1 MVSRSSATSGPPAP
15 LLFVVGGVSMY
26 AGAALAVGL
35 FAQASPAGVA
45 WLRLAGAAVVL
56 GVWRLVAAAAGRRR
70 DRRAEQRSAAGAG
83 RTIRARSG
91 WTARRVLLAG
101 AFGAVTGGMN
111 IVFYEAIARLPLGTA
126 VAVEF
131 SGPVLVAALGSRSR
145 RDWLALGLVVAG
157 VGLIA
162 DVRLE
167 GSLLGVLFALAAA
180 LAWAGYIVLGTRVSR
195 AAGTAGEGIDGLAIG
210 FVVATVLFSPLAL
223 TVGSIAASP
232 VLLGSALALG
242 VLSSVV
248 PYVLDQVVLRRLGR
262 ARFALL
268 LALLPLTATV
278 VGLVGL
284 AQIPAPLEAVGI
296 AAVVGG
302 VALRRE
308 PAAPARGEPP
318 APARGEPSVG

>member
-1 MVSRSSATSGPPAP
+1 MVSRSSATNGPPAP

-26 AGAALAVGL
+26 VGAALAVGL

-56 GVWRLVAAAAGRRR
+56 GVWRVGAALVGRRN
-70 DRRAEQRSAAGAG
+70 DRRADRGNGSSATRTTRAG
-83 RTIRARSG
+83 RTG
-91 WTARRVLLAG
+91 WTTRRVLLAG
-101 AFGAVTGGMN
+101 TFGVVTGAMN
-111 IVFYEAIARLPLGTA
+111 IVFYEAVARLPLGTA
-126 VAVEF
+126 VAIEF

-145 RDWLALGLVVAG
+145 RDWLALGLVVVG

-167 GSLLGVLFALAAA
+167 GSPAGVLFALAAA

-210 FVVATVLFSPLAL
+210 FVVATVLFSPLVL
-223 TVGSIAASP
+223 TVGRIAASP
-232 VLLGSALALG
+232 VLLTSALGLG

-308 PAAPARGEPP
+308 QPDPSLGSGPP
-318 APARGEPSVG
+318 AD